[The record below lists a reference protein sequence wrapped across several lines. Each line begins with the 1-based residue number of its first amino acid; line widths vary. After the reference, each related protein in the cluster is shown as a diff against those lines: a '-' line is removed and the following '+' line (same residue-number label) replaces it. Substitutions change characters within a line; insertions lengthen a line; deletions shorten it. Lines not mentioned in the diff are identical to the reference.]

1 MTATLSFLPFLPL
14 PLPAPLPMVSYRGVG
29 LSGRRLDGVRLSLW
43 GPGCRWRAV
52 GCASACGSS
61 LLGAGLPS
69 LASCPPTRTLYGSG
83 APAAGMGA
91 PAAREALN

>member
-1 MTATLSFLPFLPL
+1 MTATLSFLPFF
-14 PLPAPLPMVSYRGVG
+14 LPMVSYRGVG
-29 LSGRRLDGVRLSLW
+29 LSG
-43 GPGCRWRAV
+43 A
-52 GCASACGSS
+52 ASTACGSS
-61 LLGAGLPS
+61 LLGAGLPLARCGLPS

>member
-1 MTATLSFLPFLPL
+1 MTATLSLPFFLPL

-29 LSGRRLDGVRLSLW
+29 LSG
-43 GPGCRWRAV
+43 A
-52 GCASACGSS
+52 ASTACGSS
-61 LLGAGLPS
+61 LLGAGLPLARCGLPS